1 MINDSLAIEE
11 ELTAKEFQTLLFM
24 TSEPSCYTEKSVSLV
39 KRLHKARLL
48 HTSNKWVVKMTDD
61 DVRTAVTFI
70 EGYCLNHPAD
80 RARLHTRLC
89 RTSDRFLAEFQ
100 AFAKGGEQV

>member
-1 MINDSLAIEE
+1 MIEENTAVEE

-24 TSEPSCYTEKSVSLV
+24 TSEPTCYTEKTVSLV

-48 HTSNKWVVKMTDD
+48 HTSNKWVVKMTDE
-61 DVRTAVTFI
+61 DVRTAVVFI
-70 EGYCLNHPAD
+70 EGYCLNRPTD
-80 RARLHTRLC
+80 RARLHMRLC
-89 RTSDRFLAEFQ
+89 RTSERFRAEFE